1 MTKRTMRSNFGFAL
15 FPLLLVI
22 GCGGEAPDGGWTG
35 TVDTLS
41 NGAVRVA
48 NPATGL
54 WEQAE
59 PWRLVPELA
68 IGKIEGADAEVF
80 SSISGLEADA
90 EGRVYVLD
98 RQANE
103 LRIFSPEGVHIRSVG
118 RSGGG
123 PGEYANVN
131 GLEWITEDTL
141 LVIDQQGN
149 RYTLLTKEGEYT
161 RSVPRHLGFYGWVF
175 KGGLWDGRVYEVFSV
190 PVGEERYPALL
201 GTPLRD
207 GFGGYPTVPPMLAAA
222 RAKVPTI
229 VHDQNAVLGRANRFL
244 AKRMTTIATAFD
256 RVKGAEEFVHRVVE
270 TGNPVR
276 AAVLD
281 AAKVPYPERQADEPF
296 NLLVFGGSQ
305 GARFLSEL
313 MPSTVRKLAKEIVSQ
328 LRITQQCRPED
339 LDRVARTYKQA
350 GVAAELR
357 PFFDDMPSRIAQS
370 HLVVSRSGAS
380 TVAELAVIGRPAIM
394 VPLPHALDQDQKA
407 NAAILARAGGGW
419 MVEQRDMSADRLAGD
434 LGELIAHPERLA
446 AAAAAA
452 KSVGRPD
459 AVERLADLVERVAAG
474 KSVKG
479 EAAA

>member
-1 MTKRTMRSNFGFAL
+1 MTGPVLICAGGTGGHL
-15 FPLLLVI
+15 FPAEALARLLKARGWSVHLATDHRVDAYARDFPADRVHI
-22 GCGGEAPDGGWTG
+22 IPSATITRNPGEAARAMGKLARGFLVARKMVKEVEP
-35 TVDTLS
+35 
-41 NGAVRVA
+41 AVAV
-48 NPATGL
+48 
-54 WEQAE
+54 
-59 PWRLVPELA
+59 
-68 IGKIEGADAEVF
+68 
-80 SSISGLEADA
+80 
-90 EGRVYVLD
+90 
-98 RQANE
+98 
-103 LRIFSPEGVHIRSVG
+103 
-118 RSGGG
+118 
-123 PGEYANVN
+123 
-131 GLEWITEDTL
+131 
-141 LVIDQQGN
+141 
-149 RYTLLTKEGEYT
+149 
-161 RSVPRHLGFYGWVF
+161 
-175 KGGLWDGRVYEVFSV
+175 
-190 PVGEERYPALL
+190 
-201 GTPLRD
+201 

-229 VHDQNAVLGRANRFL
+229 VHEQNAVLGRANRFL
-244 AKRMTTIATAFD
+244 AKRMTAIATAFD
-256 RVKGAEEFVHRVVE
+256 RVKGAEEFVYRVVE

-276 AAVLD
+276 AAVLE
-281 AAKVPYPERQADEPF
+281 AAKVPYPERRADQPL

-305 GARFLSEL
+305 GARFFSEL
-313 MPSTVRKLAKEIVSQ
+313 MPPTVAKLAKELASR

-339 LDRVARTYKQA
+339 LDQVAGTYKEA

-419 MVEQRDMSADRLAGD
+419 MVEQRDMSADRLAAD

-452 KSVGRPD
+452 RSVGRPD

-474 KSVKG
+474 KSVRG